1 VCADI
6 ERGGKGVMLSSV
18 VKVYVTLLRGL
29 LVLALASELSG
40 WGMIG
45 VVEDAARSVRRG
57 LVSLERVNAAL
68 GM

>member
-1 VCADI
+1 
-6 ERGGKGVMLSSV
+6 MLSSI

-40 WGMIG
+40 WGTMG
-45 VVEDAARSVRRG
+45 VVADAARSVRRG